1 MKKIYI
7 LFITLISTFAVNAQV
22 SFGNMQNQISRGK
35 DGINVFD
42 VQKDTREFKGLSID
56 LGGAF
61 NMDFQATNSFNDQP
75 ASITTT
81 TTTATGTTTRSITGY
96 RLMNTENNFT
106 LPAADMYIGAQL
118 FDGVR
123 VNLDIYLASRHHNDS
138 YVKGGYLQIDKLDFI
153 KKDFLAD
160 FMKYATIKIG
170 QMENNFGDAHF
181 RGSDNGNTIRNAFVG
196 NNVMYSFTTEMGM
209 EVYYNRNGLVSML
222 GVTNGNLNQS
232 NEEVFYTTGP
242 NTNTTHSPSILAK
255 LGYDKQLN
263 EDLRVR
269 LTGSLYH
276 NANLGNA
283 NIYSANRSGFGYWG
297 ILNNNAYKNTI
308 TKTDASGT
316 VISTTTTDVAT
327 TFSKTSTPEA
337 TFNPNFK
344 NWATTYM
351 INPFVKY
358 KGLEFFGTIELASGG
373 DKAGTDDKRTA
384 NQYASELIYRFG
396 NTEQFYIGGKYNTV
410 SGKLSNADAK
420 KVTVDKFEASA
431 GWFMTKNILAKLNY
445 VNQKYKDYSQFTGD
459 PATGN
464 LNNFYGGKFEGLVF
478 EATIAF

>member
-7 LFITLISTFAVNAQV
+7 LFITLISTYTIQAQV

-75 ASITTT
+75 TNITTT
-81 TTTATGTTTRSITGY
+81 TTTAAGTTTRSITGY

-160 FMKYATIKIG
+160 VMKYATIKIG

-181 RGSDNGNTIRNAFVG
+181 RGSDNGNTIKNAFVG
-196 NNVMYSFTTEMGM
+196 NNIMYSFTTEMGM

-232 NEEVFYTTGP
+232 NEQVFYTAGP

-263 EDLRVR
+263 EDLRIR
-269 LTGSLYH
+269 LTGSYYH
-276 NANLGNA
+276 NSNLGNA

-308 TKTDASGT
+308 TKTDANGT

-327 TFSKTSTPEA
+327 SFSKTSTPEA

-351 INPFVKY
+351 INPFIKY

-396 NTEQFYIGGKYNTV
+396 KTEQFYLGGKYNTV

-420 KVTVDKFEASA
+420 EVTVDKFEASA

-445 VNQKYKDYSQFTGD
+445 VNQNYKNYSQFTGD

-464 LNNFYGGKFEGLVF
+464 VNNFYGGKFNGLVF
-478 EATIAF
+478 EAVIAF